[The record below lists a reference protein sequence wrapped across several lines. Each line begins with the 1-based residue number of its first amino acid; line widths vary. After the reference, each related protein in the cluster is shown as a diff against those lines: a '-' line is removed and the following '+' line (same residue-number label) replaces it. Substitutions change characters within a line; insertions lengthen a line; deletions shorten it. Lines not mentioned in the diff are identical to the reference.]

1 MTEIHTEELLDR
13 LAAEALPDE
22 PAPLGALV
30 AAAEAGRRRHIRRRR
45 LPRPSSSSAERA
57 PQACRRSGTAP
68 TVLMSTSRLRPT
80 VRLSTTATVVSTT
93 ARPGR
98 SWSEASSAG

>member
-30 AAAEAGRRRHIRRRR
+30 AAAEAGCRDRHHR
-45 LPRPSSSSAERA
+45 
-57 PQACRRSGTAP
+57 RRSGRRKRVVA
-68 TVLMSTSRLRPT
+68 LARHRPC
-80 VRLSTTATVVSTT
+80 
-93 ARPGR
+93 
-98 SWSEASSAG
+98 